1 MTLPAIDQ
9 GRAAPVGVGDVGQAS
24 GFALQSSAVASAA
37 TTPILPSFM
46 QKKPSPKDNMSVSL
60 APDATENPLTRISKE
75 IQLQHNNQ
83 NLYD

>member
-1 MTLPAIDQ
+1 
-9 GRAAPVGVGDVGQAS
+9 
-24 GFALQSSAVASAA
+24 
-37 TTPILPSFM
+37 M